1 MSSISNGW
9 LFWAVNHASMVWNSE
24 LNVFKKIW
32 FAGEFSNRIPNGL
45 FGTNVYKTHIS
56 LLTILQWTNTT
67 SVISRCGTFSQFLS
81 LVNFFSASK

>member
-9 LFWAVNHASMVWNSE
+9 LFWSVNHTSMVWNSE

-32 FAGEFSNRIPNGL
+32 FAGEISNRIPNGL
-45 FGTNVYKTHIS
+45 FETNVYKIHIS

-67 SVISRCGTFSQFLS
+67 SVISRYGTFSEFLS
-81 LVNFFSASK
+81 LVNFFSTSK